1 MESRRRL
8 SLHVECSLLTRN
20 KLTSTALAQVK
31 PGKPPQ
37 YFEAWIIRTLMISK
51 MRHAGVRRLRMAGM
65 TAAQFQSMF
74 SDQGAW
80 IKRATSRAG
89 VKSALE
95 SLGYDGPPELY
106 SMWACMFHDP
116 SCHMHTGVLSEVKIV
131 QARGLIK
138 WYMDEHGMMP
148 HPAIL
153 LQQL

>member
-1 MESRRRL
+1 
-8 SLHVECSLLTRN
+8 
-20 KLTSTALAQVK
+20 
-31 PGKPPQ
+31 
-37 YFEAWIIRTLMISK
+37 MISK

-74 SDQGAW
+74 PDQGAW
-80 IKRATSRAG
+80 IKHATSRAG

-106 SMWACMFHDP
+106 SMYACMFHDP
-116 SCHMHTGVLSEVKIV
+116 SCHMHTDVLSEVKIV

-138 WYMDEHGMMP
+138 CYVDEHGMMP